1 MDAALRLDLSAAVMA
16 EMLHEVVIGA
26 PARRV
31 YEALATREGLRG
43 WWTDDAEMEPR
54 VGSVAVFGFGNR
66 ATVFRMRIDDLVP
79 GRRVVWSCEGEPGE
93 WQDTQLT
100 FELAPTPSGGTRL
113 RFSHAGWRSLD
124 GCFATCNSRWGM
136 LMHRLKAYAEGEE
149 PGPHF
154 PPGGWAPV
162 RAR

>member
-1 MDAALRLDLSAAVMA
+1 MDGALRLDLSAAVMA
-16 EMLHEVVIGA
+16 EMLHEVVIAA
-26 PARRV
+26 PVRRV
-31 YEALATREGLRG
+31 YEALTTREGLRG

-100 FELAPTPSGGTRL
+100 FELTPTPNGGTRL
-113 RFSHAGWRSLD
+113 RFSHTGWRSPD
-124 GCFATCNSRWGM
+124 GCFATCNSRWGV
-136 LMHRLKAYAEGEE
+136 LMHRLKAFVEGEE
-149 PGPHF
+149 VGAQF
-154 PPGGWAPV
+154 AAQ
-162 RAR
+162 R